1 MYQKLTIVG
10 YLGDDPHLRYT
21 PDGTPCCSFS
31 VATSKKWASKDGQ
44 QHENTVWFRV
54 TAWRKLGENCEQ
66 YLRKGRPVLVEGE
79 LREPRAWQG
88 RDGEWRASL
97 EVVALQVKFLP
108 YRDGD
113 GGQATQSLRSGGGG
127 DVEPIAVGE
136 DLGEDE
142 IPF

>member
-1 MYQKLTIVG
+1 MFQKLTIVG
-10 YLGDDPHLRYT
+10 YLGDDPQLRYT

-31 VATSKKWASKDGQ
+31 VATSKKWTTKDGQ

-54 TAWRKLGENCEQ
+54 TAWRKLGEICEQ

-79 LREPRAWQG
+79 LREPRAGQG
-88 RDGEWRASL
+88 RDGEWKASL

-108 YRDGD
+108 YRDG
-113 GGQATQSLRSGGGG
+113 GPATQSLRADASGT
-127 DVEPIAVGE
+127 VEPIAVGDE
-136 DLGEDE
+136 FGEDE

>member
-1 MYQKLTIVG
+1 MYQKLTLVG
-10 YLGDDPHLRYT
+10 YLGDDPQLRYT

-31 VATSKKWASKDGQ
+31 VATSKKWTAKDGQ

-54 TAWRKLGENCEQ
+54 TAWRKLGEICEQ

-113 GGQATQSLRSGGGG
+113 SGQAAQTRTADDEGQVRPIEVG
-127 DVEPIAVGE
+127 DAMDE
-136 DLGEDE
+136 DS